1 MTNDKEIELIKLKYA
16 LLAKNLFTY
25 NINSDYV
32 EYVYSILNETEKKHI
47 LKFIKNEFQ
56 KYKNKLKEKDKN
68 KLVESTVFGV
78 NVERIENMLF
88 SDNKFSRIFSELDEN
103 LPHIHNLAIQE
114 IVKTVNVKIKKKTA
128 RQSISTKLDELTSV
142 FKLNKNESEI
152 VLFLYLIVSD
162 QYVDNFFDSR
172 YLNMTSSVKGISKF
186 ARLFQIKPKELREI
200 FSKDGKLFRF
210 GILDKISGDDRLR
223 LSDSIVS
230 FLSGYEKINIFD
242 NYLKTINNEETLPLD
257 KLNVS
262 KQDSEIVLNLLK
274 AQKGVN
280 IILYG
285 EPGTGKTEFAKS
297 LGDKLGKKV
306 FFVKQKDKEGEE
318 DLSFRKAGI
327 IAAQSLLEANNSLIV
342 IDEAESIIRTKTNVW
357 SCDKRGDNKA
367 WINDLLESTKHKII
381 WITNSINEID
391 DSSKRRFS
399 YSLGFKK
406 LSQKQRHNVWTV
418 QNSKIINS
426 FLNENDITN
435 LSRKYHVS
443 AGTISLALNDINSM
457 GPGHDKNSKMIML
470 NKILE
475 KSQEFI
481 QNDIKDS
488 YNVTQF
494 YSSNYVNTDVDINVL
509 LDSLKKFIN
518 LDLSNNVYGVINM
531 NILFHGAPGTGKT
544 EFAKHIAEQLDKE
557 LLVKRLSDIRS
568 KYYGEDLQNIAA
580 MFKEALES
588 EKILFLD
595 EADTFFMNR
604 EEVNEHYRSETNEL
618 LTQME
623 NFKGIMICAT
633 NFTSA
638 LDPAV
643 LRRFN
648 HKVKF
653 DFLKCDTTVE
663 IFRSMFEKSFNL
675 SINENDLLVIR
686 SLKYLTPGDFK
697 VVYQKNIFLENVS
710 KEKLINDL
718 IIEASYK
725 KQNVK
730 RIGIG
735 LN

>member
-1 MTNDKEIELIKLKYA
+1 MTNDEEIELIKLKYA
-16 LLAKNLFTY
+16 LLAKNLFVY

-32 EYVYSILNETEKKHI
+32 EYVYSILHEAEKKHI

-56 KYKNKLKEKDKN
+56 KYKNKQKEKDRSKI
-68 KLVESTVFGV
+68 VEITAFGI
-78 NVERIENMLF
+78 NVERVENMLF
-88 SDNKFSRIFSELDEN
+88 SENKFSRIFSELDEN

-114 IVKTVNVKIKKKTA
+114 IVKTLNARTKKKNA
-128 RQSISTKLDELTSV
+128 RQSITTKLDELTSV

-152 VLFLYLIVSD
+152 VLFLYLIVFD
-162 QYVDNFFDSR
+162 QNVDDFFDSR
-172 YLNMTSSVKGISKF
+172 FLNMTNSVKGISKF

-210 GILDKISGDDRLR
+210 GILDKVSGDDRLR

-230 FLSGYEKINIFD
+230 FLSGYEKINIFE
-242 NYLKTINNEETLPLD
+242 NYLKTVDMDETLPLD
-257 KLNVS
+257 KLNIP
-262 KQDSEIVLNLLK
+262 KQDSEIILNLLK

-297 LGDKLGKKV
+297 LGKKLGKKV

-327 IAAQSLLEANNSLIV
+327 IAAQSLLDVNNSLIV
-342 IDEAESIIRTKTNVW
+342 IDEAESIIKTKTNVW
-357 SCDKRGDNKA
+357 SCDKQSDNKA

-399 YSLGFKK
+399 YSLEFKK
-406 LSQKQRHNVWTV
+406 LSQKQRYNVWSV

-426 FLNENDITN
+426 FLSENDIIN
-435 LSRKYHVS
+435 LSKKFHVS

-457 GPGHDKNSKMIML
+457 GPGYDKTSKMLIL

-475 KSQEFI
+475 KSHEFI
-481 QNDIKDS
+481 LRDS
-488 YNVTQF
+488 KVSFNVTQY
-494 YSSNYVNTDVDINVL
+494 YSSKYINTDVDINIL
-509 LDSLKKFIN
+509 LNSLKKFIE
-518 LDLSNNVYGVINM
+518 LDFSNNIFGVMNM

-544 EFAKHIAEQLDKE
+544 EFAKYVAEQLDRE

-604 EEVNEHYRSETNEL
+604 EDVNEHYRSETNEL

-633 NFTSA
+633 NLMSA

-653 DFLKCDTTVE
+653 DFLDSDMSTE
-663 IFRSMFEKSFNL
+663 IFKSMFEKNFNL
-675 SINENDLLVIR
+675 KIDENDLYKIGLI
-686 SLKYLTPGDFK
+686 KHLTPGDFK

-725 KQNVK
+725 KLNVK
-730 RIGIG
+730 KIGIG